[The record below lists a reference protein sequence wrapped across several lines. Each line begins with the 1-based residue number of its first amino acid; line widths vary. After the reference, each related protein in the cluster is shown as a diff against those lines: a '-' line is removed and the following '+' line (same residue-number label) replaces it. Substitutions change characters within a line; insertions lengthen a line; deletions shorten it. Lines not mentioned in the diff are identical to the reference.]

1 MYIISPDLSDCDCIN
16 GVTYDTDYFE
26 TYEGGSVAS
35 CGNSV
40 FDGRAAKIVGA
51 LLETRKPCGLVSAAD
66 L

>member
-1 MYIISPDLSDCDCIN
+1 MSPDLSDCDCVN
-16 GVTYDTDYFE
+16 GVTYDTDYLE

-51 LLETRKPCGLVSAAD
+51 L
-66 L
+66 